1 MENIMKIRKDIYSKI
16 EDINK
21 QNPQNKVL
29 QGYKILLKLLQ
40 NIHNNP
46 SELKFRLIKTENTV
60 IKSNLLNLKKIT
72 ELILY
77 LGYTESNNFYEYK
90 EDKMDKIDICI
101 GVLNQYI
108 EKIGEKEYEKEAVK
122 TILNNNTEA
131 QQEKE
136 KILKKLEDEKKA
148 KEQILAL
155 IEQDKIDRALKAKF
169 SK

>member
-1 MENIMKIRKDIYSKI
+1 MKIRKDIYSKI

-122 TILNNNTEA
+122 TILNNNIEA

-136 KILKKLEDEKKA
+136 KILKN
-148 KEQILAL
+148 
-155 IEQDKIDRALKAKF
+155 
-169 SK
+169 

>member
-1 MENIMKIRKDIYSKI
+1 MKIRKDIYSKI

-108 EKIGEKEYEKEAVK
+108 EKIGEKEYEKEAAK

>member
-108 EKIGEKEYEKEAVK
+108 EKFGEKEYEKEAVK
-122 TILNNNTEA
+122 TILNNNIEA

>member
-1 MENIMKIRKDIYSKI
+1 MQIRKDIYSKI

-60 IKSNLLNLKKIT
+60 IKSNLLYLKKII
-72 ELILY
+72 ELLLY
-77 LGYTESNNFYEYK
+77 LGYTENNNFYEYK

-122 TILNNNTEA
+122 TLFNNNAEA
-131 QQEKE
+131 QKEKE
-136 KILKKLEDEKKA
+136 KIQKKLEDEKKA

>member
-1 MENIMKIRKDIYSKI
+1 MAVELYLKRCKEKYDFIFMDPPFPYKFRKELI
-16 EDINK
+16 ETAGK
-21 QNPQNKVL
+21 RHMLNP
-29 QGYKILLKLLQ
+29 GGKLL
-40 NIHNNP
+40 IHYP
-46 SELKFRLIKTENTV
+46 EEDALPDQIG
-60 IKSNLLNLKKIT
+60 NLVLTDKRIYGRS
-72 ELILY
+72 IV
-77 LGYTESNNFYEYK
+77 NFYEYK

-122 TILNNNTEA
+122 TILNNNIEA

>member
-1 MENIMKIRKDIYSKI
+1 MQIRKDIYSKI

-60 IKSNLLNLKKIT
+60 IKSNLLYLKKII
-72 ELILY
+72 ELLLY
-77 LGYTESNNFYEYK
+77 LGYTENNNFYEYK
-90 EDKMDKIDICI
+90 ENKMDKIDICI

-122 TILNNNTEA
+122 TLFNNNAEA
-131 QQEKE
+131 QKEKE
-136 KILKKLEDEKKA
+136 KIQKKLEDEKKA

>member
-1 MENIMKIRKDIYSKI
+1 MKIRKDIYSKI

-122 TILNNNTEA
+122 TILNNNIEA

>member
-122 TILNNNTEA
+122 TILNNNIEA

>member
-1 MENIMKIRKDIYSKI
+1 MKIRKDIYSKI

-60 IKSNLLNLKKIT
+60 IKSNLLNLKKIK

-122 TILNNNTEA
+122 TILNNNIEA

>member
-1 MENIMKIRKDIYSKI
+1 MKIRKDIYSKI